1 MRTKFLPLLGLLAV
15 APTTAPAQTADP
27 EALPPVLTIYRE
39 EIKPGRGMA
48 YEKASAAYPSFFAK
62 ANPDIQYLG
71 LSSITG
77 DSVALYLEGHPSFAA
92 AEQNQAK
99 VMGSLAQNVALRT
112 EFERMDSLNADL
124 VNNSRSAYFVLR
136 PALSH
141 RPPRMSDVA
150 KARYMAV
157 TTYRIKPGHVPDWN
171 EYVRSLNVAREKA
184 GAGWLS
190 LATYQ
195 SQVGAPTGTF
205 VTFRPL
211 RSMADLDDD
220 NAKGDER
227 QKAIDAALG
236 GDQAV
241 KMRRQLVSEILVE
254 APTTNVYAI
263 NRDTSRPSAQFAA
276 FDPDFWKP
284 KAAAVPGKALATK
297 KAEPPKP

>member
-15 APTTAPAQTADP
+15 APISAIAQTADP

-48 YEKASAAYPSFFAK
+48 YEKASAAFPAFFAK

-92 AEQNQAK
+92 AEANQVK
-99 VMGSLAQNVALRT
+99 MMGSLAQNVALRT
-112 EFERMDSLNADL
+112 EWERMDGLNADL
-124 VNNSRSAYFVLR
+124 LSNSRSAYFVLR

-141 RPPRMSDVA
+141 RAPKMSDVA
-150 KARYMAV
+150 KARLMAV
-157 TTYRIKPGHVPDWN
+157 TTYRVKAGYIPDWN
-171 EYVRSLNVAREKA
+171 DYVKSLNAAREKA
-184 GAGWLS
+184 GATWLS
-190 LATYQ
+190 VAAYQ
-195 SQVGAPTGTF
+195 SQVGAPAGTF

-211 RSMADLDDD
+211 RSMAELDDD
-220 NAKGDER
+220 VSKGDER
-227 QKAIDAALG
+227 QKAVNAQLG
-236 GDQAV
+236 GEQAV
-241 KMRRQLVSEILVE
+241 KMRRELVAQILVE

-263 NRDTSRPSAQFAA
+263 NRETSRPSTQFAA

-297 KAEPPKP
+297 KAEPKP